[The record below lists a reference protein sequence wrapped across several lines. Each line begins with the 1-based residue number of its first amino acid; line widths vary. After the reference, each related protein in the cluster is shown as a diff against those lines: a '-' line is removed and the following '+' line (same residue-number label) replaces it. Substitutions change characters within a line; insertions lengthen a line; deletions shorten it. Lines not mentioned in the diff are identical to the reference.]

1 MSTVGIIFLSLYL
14 FACLGVEIITQDDLL
29 RSDAS
34 LGYSFDDRFGSLFR
48 TLLTLVQFVTMDSIG
63 SLYVPLIVRKP
74 ILSVYFMVIIVIVSI
89 TIMNLVTA
97 LIVDRAMQQSYL
109 DSEKEKE
116 DQQAMIKGLTSS
128 LRAAFAKLDTD
139 SSNSISAE
147 EIQGIEL
154 DELPKHV
161 RDRLGLR
168 NMQELFEMLD
178 EDNSGDV
185 NEAEFLN
192 GILSVLLED
201 TPVELVRLVKY
212 SRLQRHMSV
221 ELKSIVEDTACT
233 VGLLVD
239 RFNEQFPTPVAI

>member
-1 MSTVGIIFLSLYL
+1 
-14 FACLGVEIITQDDLL
+14 
-29 RSDAS
+29 
-34 LGYSFDDRFGSLFR
+34 
-48 TLLTLVQFVTMDSIG
+48 
-63 SLYVPLIVRKP
+63 
-74 ILSVYFMVIIVIVSI
+74 
-89 TIMNLVTA
+89 
-97 LIVDRAMQQSYL
+97 MQQSYL

-154 DELPKHV
+154 NELPQCV
-161 RDRLGLR
+161 RDRLGAE

-178 EDNSGDV
+178 EDESGDV

>member
-1 MSTVGIIFLSLYL
+1 
-14 FACLGVEIITQDDLL
+14 
-29 RSDAS
+29 
-34 LGYSFDDRFGSLFR
+34 
-48 TLLTLVQFVTMDSIG
+48 
-63 SLYVPLIVRKP
+63 
-74 ILSVYFMVIIVIVSI
+74 
-89 TIMNLVTA
+89 
-97 LIVDRAMQQSYL
+97 MQQSYL

-201 TPVELVRLVKY
+201 TPIELVKLVRY
-212 SRLQRHMSV
+212 SRHQRHMFV

-233 VGLLVD
+233 VRFLAD
-239 RFNEQFPTPVAI
+239 RLNEQFPLEVAI